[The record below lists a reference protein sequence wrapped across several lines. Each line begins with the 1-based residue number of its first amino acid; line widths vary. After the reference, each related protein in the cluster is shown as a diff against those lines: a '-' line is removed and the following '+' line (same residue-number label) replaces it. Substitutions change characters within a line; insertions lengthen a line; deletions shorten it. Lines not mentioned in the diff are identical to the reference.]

1 MYAHQI
7 MARKVLSTA
16 PDSTILDAANIIL
29 RHHVSGL
36 PVVGRDGT
44 LVGIISEGDFLHRSE
59 LGTERKR
66 NWLMTFIL
74 GPGKW
79 AEDYVFE
86 HGRKVSEI
94 MTRAPVTVAEDA
106 QLTTV
111 VELMET
117 NNVKRL
123 PVVRGGKLVGII
135 TRSNLLRTVASL
147 ARGVP
152 APTENDDRIRRRI
165 LDEIE
170 HNAWCPLGLSV
181 IVRDGIVH
189 LSGLITESRF
199 RKAAIVA
206 AENVPGVRE
215 VHDHLYW
222 GDSFSGFCLKS
233 PEDQESEKQAR

>member
-7 MARKVLSTA
+7 MARKVPSTT
-16 PDSTILDAANIIL
+16 PDSTILDAANIML

-36 PVVGRDGT
+36 PVVDRDGAIA
-44 LVGIISEGDFLHRSE
+44 GIVTEGDFLHRSE
-59 LGTERKR
+59 IGTERKR

-79 AEDYVFE
+79 AEDYVSE

-106 QLTTV
+106 PLTTL
-111 VELMET
+111 VELMEK

-123 PVVRGGKLVGII
+123 PEIRDGKLVGII

-147 ARGVP
+147 ARDVP
-152 APTENDDRIRRRI
+152 DPTENDDQIRQRI

-170 HNAWCPLGLSV
+170 RNAWCPLGLSV

-189 LSGLITESRF
+189 LSGAHEIPDPTADDYHIRD
-199 RKAAIVA
+199 RIV
-206 AENVPGVRE
+206 RQI
-215 VHDHLYW
+215 D
-222 GDSFSGFCLKS
+222 GDRPQRRCPSAWHRHQRPC
-233 PEDQESEKQAR
+233 A

>member
-7 MARKVLSTA
+7 MARKVLSTT
-16 PDSTILDAANIIL
+16 PDSTILDAANIML
-29 RHHVSGL
+29 QHRVSGL
-36 PVVGRDGT
+36 PVVDHDGT
-44 LVGIISEGDFLHRSE
+44 LVGIITEGDFLHRSE
-59 LGTERKR
+59 LGTGRKR

-79 AEDYVFE
+79 AEDYVLE

-94 MTRAPVTVAEDA
+94 MTRAPFTVAEDA
-106 QLTTV
+106 PLTTV
-111 VELMET
+111 VELMEK

-135 TRSNLLRTVASL
+135 TRSNLLRTVARL
-147 ARGVP
+147 ARDIP
-152 APTENDDRIRRRI
+152 APTENDDQIRRRI

-170 HNAWCPLGLSV
+170 GNAWCPLGLSV
-181 IVRDGIVH
+181 IVRGGIVH

-206 AENVPGVRE
+206 AENVPGVIE
-215 VHDHLYW
+215 VHDHLCW
-222 GDSFSGFCLKS
+222 GDSFSGFYLKS
-233 PEDQESEKQAR
+233 PDDQGLEKQAH